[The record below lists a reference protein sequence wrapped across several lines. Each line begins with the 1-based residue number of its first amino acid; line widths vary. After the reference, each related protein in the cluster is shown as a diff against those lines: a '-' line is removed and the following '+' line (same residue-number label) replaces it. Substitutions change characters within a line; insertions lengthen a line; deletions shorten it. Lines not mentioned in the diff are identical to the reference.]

1 MKIKC
6 KRCKVEK
13 EHNLSFFKS
22 NKINGKVYL
31 EKTCKECRQ
40 FRANIRARERYIIDP
55 VFKEKAL
62 EATRKNL
69 EVHRINK
76 TDMWKKRL
84 KRTKEWKQNNLERIK
99 EKEKGRHQRRWQNSV
114 YRISKLMSNRI
125 NHFIKDKN
133 SKTWLEFVD
142 YSVQDLMNYL
152 ESKFTGKM
160 SWENYGPVWHIDHIK
175 PVSHFKFDS
184 YSDQEFKDCWAL
196 PNLQPLL
203 KEENLKKGNR
213 YIG

>member
-1 MKIKC
+1 
-6 KRCKVEK
+6 
-13 EHNLSFFKS
+13 
-22 NKINGKVYL
+22 
-31 EKTCKECRQ
+31 
-40 FRANIRARERYIIDP
+40 
-55 VFKEKAL
+55 
-62 EATRKNL
+62 
-69 EVHRINK
+69 
-76 TDMWKKRL
+76 
-84 KRTKEWKQNNLERIK
+84 
-99 EKEKGRHQRRWQNSV
+99 
-114 YRISKLMSNRI
+114 MSNRI